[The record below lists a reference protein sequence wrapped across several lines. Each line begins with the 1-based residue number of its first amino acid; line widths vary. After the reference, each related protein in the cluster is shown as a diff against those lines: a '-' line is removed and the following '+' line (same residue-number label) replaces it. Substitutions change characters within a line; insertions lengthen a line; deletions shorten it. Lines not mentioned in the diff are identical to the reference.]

1 MAYTIPLLDTP
12 IRPKNT
18 RSKQITITDPAH
30 PLYGRSFPLVSVSGS
45 QHGSGHD
52 GSGHAYVDDRG
63 RAVLRIA
70 IVATSLHPAPP
81 AIPRSKLSLEAIRDL
96 VHVASHEE
104 GIQRP
109 NSYASASVVKPTP
122 SPSRRSHR
130 HHREGEP

>member
-1 MAYTIPLLDTP
+1 M
-12 IRPKNT
+12 
-18 RSKQITITDPAH
+18 
-30 PLYGRSFPLVSVSGS
+30 SVSGS
-45 QHGSGHD
+45 QH

-96 VHVASHEE
+96 VHVASRED

-109 NSYASASVVKPTP
+109 NPQASASPCRQADAEPFSTIT
-122 SPSRRSHR
+122 SPSS
-130 HHREGEP
+130 GG

>member
-1 MAYTIPLLDTP
+1 MAFTIPLLDTP
-12 IRPKNT
+12 VRPKNA
-18 RSKQITITDPAH
+18 RSEEITITDPTH
-30 PLYGRSFPLVSVSGS
+30 PLYGRSFPLISVSGLR
-45 QHGSGHD
+45 HGN
-52 GSGHAYVDDRG
+52 GHAHVDDRG